1 VQPMRAIAVAMAK
14 GGVGKTT
21 TAVSLA
27 GGLAAAGQRVLL
39 VDCDTQNQVAS
50 FLGVKPPYGLS
61 EFLTESTD
69 AGEPI
74 SRNDAV
80 FRARENLW
88 MLAGGIRL
96 VELKHWLGEQ
106 PREVRQTVLKQK
118 LAPRPG
124 SIDFMIFDCAP
135 GWDVLSVN
143 ILMAATEV
151 LCPVALQG
159 PSLAGLKT
167 FFRYLHSAQKLNPEL
182 RLKYILPTL
191 FDRRT
196 RHSHEMLTQLG
207 RHFARQLCPPV
218 HYTVRLCEAP
228 FHGRTI
234 FEYDKSSLA
243 AQDYDLLVRRVLNDA
258 DQTPPDA

>member
-1 VQPMRAIAVAMAK
+1 MRTIAVAMAK

-27 GGLAAAGQRVLL
+27 GGLATLGKRVLL
-39 VDCDTQNQVAS
+39 VDCDTQDQVAR
-50 FLGVKPPYGLS
+50 FLGVKPPYGLA
-61 EFLTESTD
+61 EFITGNSD
-69 AGEPI
+69 GNPV

-80 FRARENLW
+80 FQARDNLW
-88 MLAGGIRL
+88 VLTGGIQL

-118 LAPRPG
+118 LVPREG
-124 SIDFMIFDCAP
+124 SIDYLIFDCAP

-151 LCPVALQG
+151 ICPVALQG
-159 PSLAGLKT
+159 PALEGLKT
-167 FFRYLHSAQKLNPEL
+167 FFRYLQSAQKLNPEL

-196 RHSHEMLTQLG
+196 RHSQEMLTQLQ
-207 RHFARQLCPPV
+207 RYFSRQLCLPV

-228 FHGRTI
+228 AHGRTI
-234 FEYDKSSLA
+234 FEYDRGSTA
-243 AQDYDLLVRRVLNDA
+243 AQDYHLLVRRVMDDD
-258 DQTPPDA
+258 DQTQPDA

>member
-1 VQPMRAIAVAMAK
+1 MRTIAVAMAK

-27 GGLAAAGQRVLL
+27 GGLASLGKRVLL
-39 VDCDTQNQVAS
+39 VDCDTQDQVTR

-61 EFLTESTD
+61 EFITGNGDGGALV
-69 AGEPI
+69 
-74 SRNDAV
+74 SRNEAI
-80 FRARENLW
+80 FRARDNLW
-88 MLAGGIRL
+88 VLAGGIHL

-106 PREVRQTVLKQK
+106 PREMRQSVLAHR
-118 LAPRPG
+118 LVPREG
-124 SIDFMIFDCAP
+124 SIDYLIFDCAP

-143 ILMAATEV
+143 ILVAASEV

-159 PSLAGLKT
+159 PALEGLKT
-167 FFRYLHSAQKLNPEL
+167 FFRYLQSAQKLNPEL

-196 RHSHEMLTQLG
+196 RHSQEMLTQLERYFG
-207 RHFARQLCPPV
+207 RQLCPPV

-228 FHGRTI
+228 IHGRTI
-234 FEYDKSSLA
+234 FEYDQSSSA
-243 AQDYDLLVRRVLNDA
+243 AHDYNLLVRRVLNDA
-258 DQTPPDA
+258 DQTQPHP

>member
-1 VQPMRAIAVAMAK
+1 MRTIAVAMAK

-27 GGLAAAGQRVLL
+27 DGLASLGKRVLL
-39 VDCDTQNQVAS
+39 VDCDTQDQVAR
-50 FLGVKPPYGLS
+50 FLGVKPPYGLAEFITGNS
-61 EFLTESTD
+61 E
-69 AGEPI
+69 AGPV

-80 FRARENLW
+80 FRARDNLW
-88 MLAGGIRL
+88 ILAGGIQL

-106 PREVRQTVLKQK
+106 PREVRQTVLKKK
-118 LAPRPG
+118 LVPREG
-124 SIDFMIFDCAP
+124 SIDYLIFDCAP

-159 PSLAGLKT
+159 PAMEGLKT
-167 FFRYLHSAQKLNPEL
+167 FFRYLQSAQTLNPEL
-182 RLKYILPTL
+182 RLKYLLPTL

-196 RHSHEMLTQLG
+196 RHSHDMLTQLE
-207 RHFARQLCPPV
+207 RYFSRQLCPPV

-228 FHGRTI
+228 AHGRTI
-234 FEYDKSSLA
+234 FEYDRGSTA
-243 AQDYDLLVRRVLNDA
+243 AQDYNLLVRRVMTDD
-258 DQTPPDA
+258 DQTQPDA

>member
-1 VQPMRAIAVAMAK
+1 VLSMRAIAVAMAK

-27 GGLAAAGQRVLL
+27 GGLAALGQRVLL
-39 VDCDTQNQVAS
+39 VDCDTQNQVAN
-50 FLGVKPPYGLS
+50 FN
-61 EFLTESTD
+61 E
-69 AGEPI
+69 
-74 SRNDAV
+74 AV

-196 RHSHEMLTQLG
+196 RHSHEMMTQLE

-234 FEYDKSSLA
+234 FEYDNSSLA

>member
-1 VQPMRAIAVAMAK
+1 MRAIAVAMAK

-69 AGEPI
+69 TGVPL

-96 VELKHWLGEQ
+96 VELKH
-106 PREVRQTVLKQK
+106 
-118 LAPRPG
+118 
-124 SIDFMIFDCAP
+124 
-135 GWDVLSVN
+135 
-143 ILMAATEV
+143 
-151 LCPVALQG
+151 
-159 PSLAGLKT
+159 
-167 FFRYLHSAQKLNPEL
+167 
-182 RLKYILPTL
+182 
-191 FDRRT
+191 
-196 RHSHEMLTQLG
+196 
-207 RHFARQLCPPV
+207 
-218 HYTVRLCEAP
+218 
-228 FHGRTI
+228 
-234 FEYDKSSLA
+234 
-243 AQDYDLLVRRVLNDA
+243 
-258 DQTPPDA
+258 